1 MRKCAAL
8 TFRHDVMHGYRQEED
23 SVAVV
28 SSRASAEV
36 LLHGL
41 HDREQLL
48 CEGHHVMEQHLHGY
62 QHKGIIL
69 DQQLHNCRR
78 AGDIWI

>member
-1 MRKCAAL
+1 
-8 TFRHDVMHGYRQEED
+8 MHGYRQEED

-28 SSRASAEV
+28 SSRAGAEV

-41 HDREQLL
+41 HDREQLV
-48 CEGHHVMEQHLHGY
+48 CESHHIVEQHLHGD
-62 QHKGIIL
+62 QHSAIIL
-69 DQQLHNCRR
+69 VQQHNNCSK